1 MFGEKDLRLEE
12 WRPCL
17 VINQLGTVRCSA
29 YLPDQK
35 EIGDFPIFVKDKLSN
50 YIS

>member
-1 MFGEKDLRLEE
+1 MFGGKDLRLEE

-35 EIGDFPIFVKDKLSN
+35 EIGDFPIYVNNKHSN
-50 YIS
+50 YKS